1 MPRELNIRPVLN
13 GFIVN
18 VGCQTLVFSEPGQLI
33 AEFAAWVNKPA
44 EIEAKYE
51 KMMVDR
57 GLIPP
62 PPPPECRTAQEC
74 VGQGVGAQDL
84 NIRTPAVPYGGP
96 VEARPLH
103 R

>member
-1 MPRELNIRPVLN
+1 MPREINIRPVLN

-18 VGCQTLVFSEPGQLI
+18 CGCQTLVFNEPGQLI
-33 AEFAAWVNKPA
+33 AEFSAWVNKPS

-51 KMMVDR
+51 KMMVDK
-57 GLIPP
+57 GLIP

-74 VGQGVGAQDL
+74 VGAIPHDV